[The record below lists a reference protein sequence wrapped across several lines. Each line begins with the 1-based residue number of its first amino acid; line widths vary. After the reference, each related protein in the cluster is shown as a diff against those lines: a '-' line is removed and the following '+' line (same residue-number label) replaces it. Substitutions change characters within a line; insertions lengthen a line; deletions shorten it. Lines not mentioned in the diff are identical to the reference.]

1 MLNARFSPSVRKNRR
16 LADPSLTKPGRL
28 GSTDSLAFVDDP
40 DYPPLRREVFC
51 LRYNTTRYPRTLQS
65 LSLKRVQRRHAQ
77 TVGHV
82 LTKVPYSRR
91 ALSARAATS
100 RYHGG

>member
-1 MLNARFSPSVRKNRR
+1 MLIARFSPLARKNRR

-51 LRYNTTRYPRTLQS
+51 SALQHHPVPTARPQS
-65 LSLKRVQRRHAQ
+65 LSLKRPAAAPRPDGR
-77 TVGHV
+77 
-82 LTKVPYSRR
+82 PR
-91 ALSARAATS
+91 AN
-100 RYHGG
+100 